1 MSGSVDVTRI
11 AGNIGALNA
20 LNSLT
25 YVNRNLALHQN
36 RLATGKRLNY
46 AYEDPAGM
54 NLATTFDVRRQSLEV
69 VLRSLGDAQNLMS
82 NMETG
87 LLKIQEILVKMRAKT
102 MEAVGDTIG
111 SKEREAVRAQL
122 EAYVQEIDQLVGQTQ
137 WNGNPLLSG
146 SSPVTLTGANYINGS
161 VITGSPMGSP
171 SLHFLVDA
179 DGGSIGF
186 TFSTMAGGSSGFYAI
201 NLNPD
206 LVTSADSG
214 GSIAVSS
221 SDMARD
227 FTDIIDVALNKVR
240 NGIMDVGSFES
251 RLIFKEDTLKVQY
264 TNTES
269 AYNRI
274 MNANMAE
281 EQVEASKF
289 AILQQT
295 ATAML
300 AQANVAPQFILSLFQ

>member
-1 MSGSVDVTRI
+1 MAGNVDLTRI

-20 LNSLT
+20 LNSLN
-25 YVNRNLALHQN
+25 YVNRNLSLHQT

-54 NLATTFDVRRQSLEV
+54 NLATTFDVRRQSLAV
-69 VLRSLGDAQNLMS
+69 VQNAIGDSRNLLS
-82 NMETG
+82 NMDSG
-87 LLKIQEILVKMRAKT
+87 LTKIQEILVKMRSKT
-102 MEAVGDTIG
+102 MEAIGDTIG
-111 SKEREAVRAQL
+111 VKERQAVQAQL
-122 EAYVQEIDQLVGQTQ
+122 EAYVQEIDQIVSQTQ

-146 SSPVTLTGANYINGS
+146 SATTTLTSTNYINGAVTS
-161 VITGSPMGSP
+161 GSPMTVP
-171 SLHFLVDA
+171 QLHFLVDA

-186 TFSTMAGGSSGFYAI
+186 SFSALAGGSIGFYAVD
-201 NLNPD
+201 LDPR
-206 LVTSADSG
+206 LVTSASSG

-227 FTDIIDVALNKVR
+227 FTKIIDSVLDKVR
-240 NGIMDVGSFES
+240 NGVMDVGAFEA
-251 RLIFKEDTLKVQY
+251 RLIFKEDTLKIQY

-274 MNANMAE
+274 MNADMAS

-289 AILQQT
+289 SILQQT

-300 AQANVAPQFILSLFQ
+300 AQANVAPQFILQLFQ